1 MLAHGRWFSPGT
13 PASSTT
19 KTGRHDIAEILLKL
33 ALNTNQSINQSINHF
48 RVDNGGQVL
57 EGGNNWP
64 LRGWK
69 RSLWEGGIHGI
80 GFVHGQM
87 IKKRGRISRE
97 LIHVSDWFPTLIN
110 LAGGSLDGTNRI
122 DGLDQWNTIRLVIT
136 YKYKYHTLLSSPLV
150 FSGVRVPRSFVL
162 CEVFWWIGP
171 VEYYKVGYD
180 V

>member
-1 MLAHGRWFSPGT
+1 M
-13 PASSTT
+13 
-19 KTGRHDIAEILLKL
+19 
-33 ALNTNQSINQSINHF
+33 
-48 RVDNGGQVL
+48 L